1 MLLNSELGNHHG
13 CFGSSR
19 DFFSAEFDPR
29 MVDEDFVSM
38 TWCLMMFL
46 QLWRT
51 ECQL

>member
-1 MLLNSELGNHHG
+1 MAVLALAVI
-13 CFGSSR
+13 
-19 DFFSAEFDPR
+19 FFSAEFDPR